1 MTGLLSLLVL
11 ALVLLS
17 SMGPLKTM
25 GPANGLKLTGM
36 TKKPPQTSLRHLH
49 MKSNTATA
57 AATDTLAV
65 NLVSKG
71 KYV

>member
-17 SMGPLKTM
+17 SM

>member
-1 MTGLLSLLVL
+1 
-11 ALVLLS
+11 
-17 SMGPLKTM
+17 M